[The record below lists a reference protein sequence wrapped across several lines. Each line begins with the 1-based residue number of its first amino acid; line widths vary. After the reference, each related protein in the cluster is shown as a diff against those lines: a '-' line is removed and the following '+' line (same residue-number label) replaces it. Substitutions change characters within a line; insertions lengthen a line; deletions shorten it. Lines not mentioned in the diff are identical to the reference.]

1 MKIWPFDPFAQ
12 EKGGLAIEYR
22 DLEAGLEPVRKIREA
37 VGREMEIM
45 VDGASKRDPREL
57 SGRTRCNRVVNFD
70 GQGKVGVGDVVHVC
84 ITQAMP
90 HSLRGALVGEGAHV
104 C

>member
-1 MKIWPFDPFAQ
+1 MSAVKSRA
-12 EKGGLAIEYR
+12 
-22 DLEAGLEPVRKIREA
+22 LE
-37 VGREMEIM
+37 GREMEIM
-45 VDGASKRDPREL
+45 VDAASKRDPCLL

-70 GQGKVGVGDVVHVC
+70 GQGKVGVGDVVHVR